1 MSFQGMVDL
10 AKQSKQVARGLL
22 RSPGFTLT
30 VVATIALSIG
40 AITTMFSVIEAVLLR
55 PLPYHA
61 PARLVMLWSAVPG
74 KDIQRNWTSY
84 PDIQD
89 WKRESHSFSE
99 IAAILRVD
107 TADLTGAVPAEH
119 TKVGRVSPE
128 FFSVLGVRPML
139 GRDWTREEEEH
150 RAQVAVISHTFWQT
164 HFAGAANVIGESVE
178 IDHKPAVVIGVM
190 PAGFDFPSSETNIW
204 IPLSFISN
212 WPAFLTARQADA
224 FNAIARLQPGVTLQQ
239 AQQEMDAISTG
250 LSSEY
255 PLFEAG
261 KSINVV
267 PLTAELVAPG
277 TRTALWTL
285 FGAVFFLLLIA
296 CANVASLL
304 LARQSSRERESAIR
318 TALGAS
324 RVHLVRLQMLECL
337 LLSLFSALP
346 GIALAAVAIPMLR
359 TFGPTEIRGF
369 GDIHLDPAILTF
381 CLFVSLL
388 SSLIFGLGPSWIS
401 ARRDPHAA
409 LKAGGRT
416 VAGSLARR
424 RMGSLFMS
432 SQTALAM
439 VLLTGTGL
447 MIRSLIR
454 VDNADSGYQPE
465 GLLFL
470 HLDAPSGKEPA
481 KFYDEALGR
490 IGAIPGV
497 QSAGAIDAQ
506 FSDYVP
512 DDVIE
517 LEGRSRLS
525 KDDQA
530 ATCGSHV
537 VGGSYFKTAGVPL
550 LRGRAFGSEDQA
562 GSQPVAIVNQAMARR
577 FWPGEDPTGKRFR
590 YGVPGESPSAW
601 RTVVGV
607 VGDTLPNGPES
618 RSLPQFFLPQDQAP
632 YVRSMDV
639 IVRGTKDG
647 LALASEVRAAIMNLS
662 PEIPRFEISTFGS
675 QLARLGNRRRFQ
687 TWLLTVFS
695 AIAFVLAAIGTYGLI
710 SYSVTERTNELGIR
724 MALGASRTDV
734 LRLVLG
740 QAMAVTAVG
749 LFVGSIAALVFSH
762 AASGLLFGV
771 SWVDGLTMSVTIGLL
786 LLVSLAAAYVPARRA
801 TKIDPIIALSFE

>member
-1 MSFQGMVDL
+1 MSFQGAVDL
-10 AKQSKQVARGLL
+10 ARQIRQVARGLL
-22 RSPGFTLT
+22 RSPGFTFT
-30 VVATIALSIG
+30 AVATIALSIG

-55 PLPYHA
+55 PLPYHS
-61 PARLVMLWSAVPG
+61 PTRVVMLWSAVPG

-89 WKRESHSFSE
+89 WKRESRSFSQ
-99 IAAILRVD
+99 IAAMLRVD
-107 TADLTGAVPAEH
+107 TADLTDALPAEH
-119 TKVGRVSPE
+119 TKVGRVSSE

-150 RAQVAVISHTFWQT
+150 RAPVAVISHTFWQT
-164 HFAGAANVIGESVE
+164 HFAGSASVIGASVE
-178 IDHKPAVVIGVM
+178 VDHKAAVVIGVM
-190 PAGFDFPSSETNIW
+190 PAGFDFPSSETNLW

-212 WPAFLTARQADA
+212 WPAFLPARQADA
-224 FNAIARLQPGVTLQQ
+224 FNAIARLQPGVSLQQ
-239 AQQEMDAISTG
+239 AQQEMNAISAG

-261 KSINVV
+261 KAINVV
-267 PLTAELVAPG
+267 PLTSELVAPG

-285 FGAVFFLLLIA
+285 FGAVFFLLLIG

-324 RVHLVRLQMLECL
+324 RARLIRLQMLECL
-337 LLSLFSALP
+337 LLSLFSAVP
-346 GIALAAVAIPMLR
+346 GIALAAVAIPVLR

-369 GDIHLDPAILTF
+369 GDIHLDPVILTF
-381 CLFVSLL
+381 CLVVSLL
-388 SSLIFGLGPSWIS
+388 SSLIFGLGPSWIN
-401 ARRDPHAA
+401 ARRAPHAA

-424 RMGSLFMS
+424 RMGSVFMS
-432 SQTALAM
+432 SQVALAM
-439 VLLTGTGL
+439 VLVTGTGL
-447 MIRSLIR
+447 MIRSLMR
-454 VDNADSGYQPE
+454 VQNVDSGYRPQ

-470 HLDAPSGKEPA
+470 HLDAPSVRDPA
-481 KFYDEALGR
+481 KFYDEALDR
-490 IGAIPGV
+490 IGVIPGV
-497 QSAGAIDAQ
+497 QGAGAIDAQ

-517 LEGRSRLS
+517 LEGRLQFS

-537 VGGSYFKTAGVPL
+537 VSDAYFKTAGVPL
-550 LRGRAFGSEDQA
+550 LRGRYFASEDGA

-577 FWPGEDPTGKRFR
+577 FWPGEDPAGKRFR
-590 YGVPGESPSAW
+590 YGVPGESSSAW

-618 RSLPQFFLPQDQAP
+618 RSLPQFFLPQDQAQ
-632 YVRSMDV
+632 YIRSMDV
-639 IVRGTKDG
+639 IVRGAQDG
-647 LALASEVRAAIMNLS
+647 LSLASDVRASILNLS
-662 PEIPRFEISTFGS
+662 PEIPKFEISTFGS
-675 QLARLGNRRRFQ
+675 QLERLGNRRRFQ

-695 AIAFVLAAIGTYGLI
+695 TIAFVLAAIGTYGLI

-724 MALGASRTDV
+724 MALGASRMDV

-740 QAMAVTAVG
+740 QAITVTGVG
-749 LFVGSIAALVFSH
+749 
-762 AASGLLFGV
+762 
-771 SWVDGLTMSVTIGLL
+771 
-786 LLVSLAAAYVPARRA
+786 
-801 TKIDPIIALSFE
+801 